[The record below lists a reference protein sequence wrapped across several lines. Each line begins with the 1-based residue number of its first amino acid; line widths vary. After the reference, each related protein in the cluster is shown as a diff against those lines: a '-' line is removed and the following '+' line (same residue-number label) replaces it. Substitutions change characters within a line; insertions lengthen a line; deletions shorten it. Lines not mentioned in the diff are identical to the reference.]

1 MQDRTGA
8 SSGGSGRQSTYDE
21 LAVEAAVLRA
31 QNIRLHADNDELTAR
46 VGGLKARIV
55 ELEALVEELRRA
67 GKRQSAPFSK
77 RAPKQS
83 PAKPGRKPGE
93 DYGTHGMRKPPD
105 HVDDTIEAPQPEDC
119 PDCGGELDL
128 ERMDDQWI
136 VDIPPVANVIT
147 RVRVPVCRCRRCGRR
162 TQGRHPAQ
170 TSDALGAAASQVGP
184 RATAL
189 AVELHKGAGLSL
201 ARTATVLAR
210 LGLAV
215 TPGGVCQAVARA
227 GRRAAPTYE
236 AIKSELAASPVIS
249 PDETGWRIGGQRA
262 WLWVFATATLTLYHV
277 ARGRGFD
284 QAIEVLPA
292 DYAGTLVRDGWA
304 PYRRYGAATHQT
316 CLAHLIRRAGELV
329 ETLPA
334 EHRWIPRD
342 AAEILR
348 AALGIRDAR
357 QRGDY
362 DDATVADALPVLARC
377 VDTLVGLPAGHDAN
391 RRFLAHIAN
400 ERDALFTFLVDPGVD
415 ATNWR
420 SEQGVRPAV
429 VNRKVW
435 GGNRTDVGA
444 RTQEVLATVLRTA
457 AQQGLDVIALF
468 ADLLRSPAPK
478 VAPLNLP
485 LTRPP
490 PG

>member
-46 VGGLKARIV
+46 VGGLEARIV

-93 DYGTHGMRKPPD
+93 GYGTHGMRKPPD

-184 RATAL
+184 GQRRWPLSCT
-189 AVELHKGAGLSL
+189 KGPGCRWPGRRRCSL
-201 ARTATVLAR
+201 AWAWPSPPAGCAR
-210 LGLAV
+210 RWPG
-215 TPGGVCQAVARA
+215 PGG
-227 GRRAAPTYE
+227 GRRP
-236 AIKSELAASPVIS
+236 P
-249 PDETGWRIGGQRA
+249 
-262 WLWVFATATLTLYHV
+262 
-277 ARGRGFD
+277 
-284 QAIEVLPA
+284 
-292 DYAGTLVRDGWA
+292 
-304 PYRRYGAATHQT
+304 
-316 CLAHLIRRAGELV
+316 
-329 ETLPA
+329 
-334 EHRWIPRD
+334 
-342 AAEILR
+342 
-348 AALGIRDAR
+348 
-357 QRGDY
+357 
-362 DDATVADALPVLARC
+362 
-377 VDTLVGLPAGHDAN
+377 
-391 RRFLAHIAN
+391 
-400 ERDALFTFLVDPGVD
+400 
-415 ATNWR
+415 
-420 SEQGVRPAV
+420 
-429 VNRKVW
+429 
-435 GGNRTDVGA
+435 
-444 RTQEVLATVLRTA
+444 
-457 AQQGLDVIALF
+457 
-468 ADLLRSPAPK
+468 
-478 VAPLNLP
+478 
-485 LTRPP
+485 TRPSNPSWP
-490 PG
+490 PPR

>member
-1 MQDRTGA
+1 MQDRLGA
-8 SSGGSGRQSTYDE
+8 SSGGSGRQPSYDE
-21 LAVEAAVLRA
+21 LAAEAVVLRA
-31 QNIRLHADNDELTAR
+31 QNVRLHADNDEVTAR
-46 VGGLKARIV
+46 VGVLEARIV
-55 ELEALVEELRRA
+55 ELEALIEELRRA

-77 RAPKQS
+77 RRPKEH
-83 PAKPGRKPGE
+83 PAKPGRKSGP
-93 DYGTHGMRKPPD
+93 DYGTHARRPPPD
-105 HVDDTIEAPQPEDC
+105 RVDETIEAPRPENC

-136 VDIPPVANVIT
+136 VDIPEIANVVT
-147 RVRVPVCRCRRCGRR
+147 RVRVPVCRCRSCGRR

-201 ARTATVLAR
+201 ARTATVLGR
-210 LGLAV
+210 LGLAIS
-215 TPGGVCQAVARA
+215 PGGVCQAVARA
-227 GRRAAPTYE
+227 ARRAEPTYE
-236 AIKSELAASPVIS
+236 AVKAELVASPQIS
-249 PDETGWRIGGQRA
+249 PDETGWRIGGHRA

-284 QAIEVLPA
+284 QAVEVLPP

-304 PYRRYGAATHQT
+304 PYRRYESATHQT

-329 ETLPA
+329 ESLPA
-334 EHRWIPRD
+334 EHRWIPRALAEVLRD
-342 AAEILR
+342 ALR
-348 AALGIRDAR
+348 IRDAR
-357 QRGDY
+357 RAGAI
-362 DDATVADALPVLARC
+362 DDAAVTEIVPALRRC
-377 VDTLVGLPAGHDAN
+377 VDTLVALPAGDEAN
-391 RRFLAHIAN
+391 RRLLDHLRR
-400 ERDALFTFLVDPGVD
+400 ERDALFTFLVDDSVD

-444 RTQEVLATVLRTA
+444 STQEVLATVLRTA
-457 AQQGLDVIALF
+457 TQQGLDVIGLF
-468 ADLLRSPAPK
+468 AELLRSPVPR
-478 VAPLNLP
+478 VAGLNLP